1 MTYTINDARIYVR
14 NIRVHAYHGVLPQER
29 IVGNDY
35 LVNLE
40 IVYPLQKSLSS
51 DDLNDTLNYAKV
63 ATAVTEVMSKPYNL
77 IERAAGAIGEALFEK
92 FAGITEIEVDIEKIK
107 PPMSIDCDGAGIKVH
122 LTRQ

>member
-92 FAGITEIEVDIEKIK
+92 FAGITEIEIDIEKIK